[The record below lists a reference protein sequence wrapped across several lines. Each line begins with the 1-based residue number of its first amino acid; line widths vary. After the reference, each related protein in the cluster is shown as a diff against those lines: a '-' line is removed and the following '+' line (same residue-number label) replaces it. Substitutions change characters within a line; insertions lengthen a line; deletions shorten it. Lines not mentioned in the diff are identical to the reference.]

1 MVKQYQTTI
10 KTLYRTKIFWLCFA
24 IITLASINDAWIGYY
39 ADGGTVLSF
48 QTYVQTIHNSC
59 SSTLLFYAMP
69 FFSIVTTVMILNRD
83 FNDNFFEIEK
93 AAGQKPSIYIF
104 SRLLALISLNVLI
117 FILLHAMCLHL
128 YVLSTFGG
136 VSGMNKLDY
145 FFDSSIRLLRFDLFV
160 GVPCIL
166 FFICLSYFL
175 GVLFKSGTLSAIFSF
190 GYLILSDVLILFFR
204 NAFPQIYFEYFTHLP
219 EKLRYY
225 LHYYDS
231 EWFDF
236 TITYADTSLFDAFLC
251 IAFMLLVGAICSLL
265 GYVGTL
271 KRDV

>member
-1 MVKQYQTTI
+1 MLKLYQITL
-10 KTLYRTKIFWLCFA
+10 KTLCRTKIFWLCLAVVA
-24 IITLASINDAWIGYY
+24 IASINDACIGYY
-39 ADGGTVLSF
+39 ADGGNVLSF

-69 FFSIVTTVMILNRD
+69 FFSIVTTVMILTRD

-93 AAGQKPSIYIF
+93 AAGQKNSIYVF

-117 FILLHAMCLHL
+117 FIFLHAMCLHL

-166 FFICLSYFL
+166 FFVCLSYFL

-204 NAFPQIYFEYFTHLP
+204 NTFPQIYFEYFTHLP
-219 EKLRYY
+219 EKLRHY

-236 TITYADTSLFDAFLC
+236 MINYTNTSFLDASFC
-251 IAFMLLVGAICSLL
+251 VIFMLSVGAICTLL
-265 GYVGTL
+265 SYLGTL